1 MILGVN
7 LVKVNFTESQTS
19 IIAERT
25 GYVMKLSVGLV
36 KMKER
41 RESITEKLLE
51 TCTKE
56 ATSITK
62 LLKVKAKIVL
72 CTNIYVK
79 IVKEV
84 EQMWNLTGKL

>member
-1 MILGVN
+1 MILNVN
-7 LVKVNFTESQTS
+7 LVKVKFTVSQTS

-41 RESITEKLLE
+41 REYITEKLLE

-56 ATSITK
+56 AKSITK
-62 LLKVKAKIVL
+62 LLKIKAKIVS
-72 CTNIYVK
+72 CTNIYVM
-79 IVKEV
+79 ITKEF
-84 EQMWNLTGKL
+84 EKMWNFTGK